1 MELRQLEYFVTSAE
15 EKSFYQAGQTL
26 FTSQPAI
33 SKAIGNLEK
42 ELGAKLFERTNRGLR
57 LTARGESLY
66 HYAKN
71 ILRQVDFIKD
81 VSQEMEESLAVA
93 SYPSHRIATMLTD
106 FYLQQEDLHLDYRE
120 GTVQDI
126 IELVHTGISQFG
138 IVYIA
143 PQQEGVF
150 GHILSHK
157 QLEFVPMQQATLCVY
172 VGEQHPLWGSGE
184 AIDTQT
190 MGALSY
196 IRGVRDYFS
205 VEHHFDNVS
214 LNQLNTAHFS
224 DKVLTNSDHLVS
236 LMLEKTD
243 LCYLGIDTTVVNSD
257 GKLPIQSEQT
267 QLTLGY
273 IKPKNGILS
282 ATAEQF
288 LEHLN
293 SNITKSYSNL

>member
-1 MELRQLEYFVTSAE
+1 MELRQLEYFITSAE

-71 ILRQVDFIKD
+71 ILRQVAFIKD
-81 VSQEMEESLAVA
+81 ANQELEETLAVA
-93 SYPSHRIATMLTD
+93 SYPSHRIATILTD
-106 FYLQQEDLHLDYRE
+106 FYVQQGDLHLDYRE
-120 GTVQDI
+120 GSVQDI
-126 IELVHTGISQFG
+126 VELVHTGVSQFG

-143 PQQEGVF
+143 PQQEGMF

-172 VGEQHPLWGSGE
+172 VGEQNPLWGSGAE
-184 AIDTQT
+184 IDTQT
-190 MGALSY
+190 MGQLNY

-214 LNQLNTAHFS
+214 LNELNTAHFS

-236 LMLEKTD
+236 LMLAKTD
-243 LCYLGIDTTVVNSD
+243 LCYLGIDTTVVNAA
-257 GKLPIQSEQT
+257 GKLPIQSVQT

-273 IKPKNGILS
+273 IKLKNGILS
-282 ATAEQF
+282 ATATQF
-288 LEHLN
+288 LEYLN